1 MLRRVGVRGLLLQIS
16 CIGTNPLP
24 PLLAQWVPS
33 SPAPSTRAQEG
44 EGRMSGSALASCIPP
59 AFRRRRPRRGAPG
72 WLPERAVRRC
82 LAGLSAVE
90 IADYAD
96 LTWGAGGELG
106 RQRLRDPRPAGVAA
120 RTGVSVLLLAE
131 QALNGVQLGVML
143 FLMAAGLTLVLG
155 IMNLINLAHGSLYM
169 VGAYVAGALQGWT
182 GSFVLAALLAIPA
195 TLALG
200 VVVEVVV
207 LRTLYARDHLDQVL
221 ATFGLIL
228 FFNEAVRIV
237 WGPSALFMATPDFLS
252 GQVALPFDIIYPSYR
267 FAIIAVGLAVAP
279 FLYWAISHTR
289 VRMLVLARAS
299 DR

>member
-16 CIGTNPLP
+16 CIGTKPLT

-106 RQRLRDPRPAGVAA
+106 RQRLRDPRPAGAAA
-120 RTGVSVLLLAE
+120 RLGVSVLLLAE

-155 IMNLINLAHGSLYM
+155 IMNLVNLAHGSLYM
-169 VGAYVAGALQGWT
+169 LGSDSAASLQQWT
-182 GSFVLAALLAIPA
+182 GSFALALLAAVPLTAVIGIA
-195 TLALG
+195 IEMVT
-200 VVVEVVV
+200 
-207 LRTLYARDHLDQVL
+207 LRTLYDRDHLDQVL
-221 ATFGLIL
+221 CT
-228 FFNEAVRIV
+228 
-237 WGPSALFMATPDFLS
+237 
-252 GQVALPFDIIYPSYR
+252 
-267 FAIIAVGLAVAP
+267 
-279 FLYWAISHTR
+279 
-289 VRMLVLARAS
+289 
-299 DR
+299 